1 MLKDFSQVINTT
13 LTPLQIALGLTVAF
27 ACGVII
33 TYFYKWAYRGSNYTP
48 SFVRSLLYL
57 AMIAAV
63 IIMVIGNNLARAF
76 GLVGAMSI
84 IRFRTA
90 LKDTQDIVFV
100 FFSLAVGLA
109 AGVGMYALALGAT
122 LAIGLVILVTSR
134 ADFAALNRKS
144 YLVQFT
150 FDGTPASNGKA
161 ETNGASDAPYLDVL
175 QRYARKHR
183 LVNLRSAEGSD
194 TMDLTYFVFL
204 KDPKQ
209 AEALTRELGAIEHV
223 SRVNVFY
230 DEAMH

>member
-1 MLKDFSQVINTT
+1 MNPQVTAG
-13 LTPLQIALGLTVAF
+13 QIILGLGVAF
-27 ACGVII
+27 LCGFII

-48 SFVRSLLYL
+48 SYVRSLLYL
-57 AMIAAV
+57 TLIAAM

-109 AGVGMYALALGAT
+109 AGVGMYGLALGGT
-122 LAIGLVILVTSR
+122 LAVGLVILITSR
-134 ADFAALNRKS
+134 TNFAALNRKS

-150 FDGTPASNGKA
+150 FDDTPAANENA
-161 ETNGASDAPYLDVL
+161 AASGNEAPYLDVFN
-175 QRYARKHR
+175 RYARKHR
-183 LVNLRSAEGSD
+183 LVNLRTAEGSD
-194 TMDLTYFVFL
+194 TLDLTYYVFL
-204 KDPKQ
+204 KDPKE
-209 AEALTRELGAIEHV
+209 AEALTRALGDIAQV

-230 DEAMH
+230 DEAMN